1 MELHGKNPSHKV
13 FNPNL
18 KLPYKCRSLVYE
30 GAVRGLPFQK
40 GPERDSSAHG
50 VTQPYLHI
58 KARYSAETIF
68 CRLFMRH
75 QVPLLNLNRRND
87 WLDFPSTNWAGM
99 SWAPSLKGCWLIS
112 VMTEAAPSFLTRDS
126 VLSWGCRCALERQGQ
141 ILCCFSGEGEP
152 TSTESR
158 KNLLPWTEAWPS
170 MVLPLWT
177 GILFS
182 AWAPEEGR
190 LW

>member
-1 MELHGKNPSHKV
+1 MKLHGKNPSHKV

-18 KLPYKCRSLVYE
+18 KLPYNCRSLVYE

-87 WLDFPSTNWAGM
+87 WLDFPSAN
-99 SWAPSLKGCWLIS
+99 
-112 VMTEAAPSFLTRDS
+112 
-126 VLSWGCRCALERQGQ
+126 
-141 ILCCFSGEGEP
+141 
-152 TSTESR
+152 
-158 KNLLPWTEAWPS
+158 
-170 MVLPLWT
+170 
-177 GILFS
+177 
-182 AWAPEEGR
+182 
-190 LW
+190 